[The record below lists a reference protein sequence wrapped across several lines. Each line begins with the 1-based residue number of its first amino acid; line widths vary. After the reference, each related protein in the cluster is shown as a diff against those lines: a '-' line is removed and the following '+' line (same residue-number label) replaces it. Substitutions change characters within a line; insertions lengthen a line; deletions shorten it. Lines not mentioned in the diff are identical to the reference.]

1 MKNSIV
7 IFLLLLS
14 CMQTHTSPHTKKG
27 QAKIYFDKVHTPYY
41 IQYLTLEGV
50 VPFQIKWKGLVK
62 HIIIEVQYIIR
73 PTSPRR
79 RFPLYQE
86 NLSGNYYTV
95 YRDSFKPYNINE
107 FDGNFSVFNKGDYRL
122 KVTLVN
128 DYWKQ
133 TRYSNFKVY

>member
-1 MKNSIV
+1 MCIRDS
-7 IFLLLLS
+7 
-14 CMQTHTSPHTKKG
+14 
-27 QAKIYFDKVHTPYY
+27 HTPYY

-86 NLSGNYYTV
+86 NLSGNHYTV